1 MRILNYITSMAV
13 TSIKIGEIIRQH
25 RKLSGLSQSELA
37 KLAGV
42 GKTVI
47 FDLEHGKES
56 VQLDTLKKV
65 LSVLNI
71 QLELRSPVL
80 ERMAKQ
86 AATPASP

>member
-1 MRILNYITSMAV
+1 MAV
-13 TSIKIGEIIRQH
+13 IELNFGDVIRQH
-25 RKLSGLSQSELA
+25 RKLGGLSQAELA

-47 FDLEHGKES
+47 FDVEHGKQT

-65 LSVLNI
+65 LAVLNI

-86 AATPASP
+86 AATEPLI